1 MKGSHNANQGK
12 VGLIVFNEPVM
23 QKANTNNDTPV
34 VADMVCVGDI
44 KMQLTDTSYHK
55 RQLKHV
61 VSSPI
66 VKKNKHALSSS
77 FNFRISFPFMFA
89 VTKAVQEMHYK
100 QYYRQ
105 AKSINLQFNSLLLTI
120 VIINDGMHSM
130 VRMAVVVPSCGLL
143 LT

>member
-1 MKGSHNANQGK
+1 MTLLWLQTWF
-12 VGLIVFNEPVM
+12 VLWTF
-23 QKANTNNDTPV
+23 
-34 VADMVCVGDI
+34 
-44 KMQLTDTSYHK
+44 TDTSYHK

-77 FNFRISFPFMFA
+77 FNFRNFFPFMFA
-89 VTKAVQEMHYK
+89 VISMTKAVQEMHYK

-105 AKSINLQFNSLLLTI
+105 AKSINLQFNLLLLII

-143 LT
+143 LTQINIA